1 MVVFVWWVCSNSYDF
16 RIGVVKRNVPH
27 CVHFWCRWV
36 VEQKEEK
43 EGAIATKQEKQK
55 EGWVMAWSSITIVGM
70 SPSLPNLVQA

>member
-1 MVVFVWWVCSNSYDF
+1 M
-16 RIGVVKRNVPH
+16 
-27 CVHFWCRWV
+27 WV